1 MVTDSALALAG
12 LKSPALLTAPV
23 AAYAVDPHGR
33 ICFWNHAAQA
43 MFGWEADEV
52 MGRLPPFISTEDAGR
67 ALESLARVMR
77 GEEVVHEEYTPRRR
91 NRESFRVVCSG
102 TLVRDDAGN
111 PIAALTLVRDITD
124 EIEAFERQR
133 TAEHKWRKLATRT
146 LDTITIADADGHVVE
161 STGEIKPTLGYPAG
175 WWKGKSG
182 FELLHPDDIER
193 AATTWS
199 TLVSAAGSRV
209 REVFRA
215 RHQLGHYEQMEFT
228 GVNMLDDP
236 VINGIV
242 VASRVVSARQQAE
255 SLIADEAQV
264 FELIAKDAALS
275 DVLDE
280 IVRMVEFHTGA
291 VCGILLV
298 DEKLRT
304 VELGAQGSM
313 PDALVDLV
321 KRTSISTQDG
331 LANADDIDD
340 IDDLDEAAGRRL
352 AVRTPLVIPS
362 FAADPRTT
370 TFAEPL
376 TALGVRGGWSIPITE
391 TRSGALYGVV
401 ATYVRE
407 TREPTTHERKVTEAA
422 SYLAAIAVERSGW
435 QLELWQQAR
444 FDPLT
449 GLPNRSLIFE
459 ELDETLNRARVKKHP
474 VTVMLIDLDR
484 FKLINDSLG
493 HNVGDQ
499 LISLFAERLRAV
511 VGVEHFVG
519 RVSADEFVIIF
530 PAGVRSREAKLT
542 AGRVAKALDEPFTVD
557 DDEIYLTAS
566 IGIATGDTGREN
578 ADTLLQHADAAM
590 YAAKNLGR
598 DRIVLFDE
606 GLRTRAVA
614 RLELDRD
621 LRLALERQ
629 ELVLHYQPEVD
640 CKTGC
645 IVGAEA
651 LLRWVHP
658 EHGVIPPDGFI
669 TIAEETGVIVPI
681 GHWVLDEA
689 VRQARLWTDADP
701 SIEPFTISVNL
712 SARQLIN
719 RSLVDTVA
727 FVLTRYNWP
736 PSLLTLELTESI
748 LIEDRDATLFVL
760 NRLRMLGVKLSIDD
774 FGTGFA
780 ALDYLQKLHVDS
792 IKIDRSFVETIDAE
806 GKGSPVATAMMHMAQ
821 AFDLT
826 VTAEG
831 VEQTKQFDGLKAIG
845 CDVAQG
851 FLFAKPLP
859 ADEMDVMLREHRR
872 W

>member
-12 LKSPALLTAPV
+12 LKSAALLTAPV
-23 AAYAVDPHGR
+23 AAYAVDPQGR
-33 ICFWNHAAQA
+33 ICFWNHAATA
-43 MFGWEADEV
+43 MFGWEAAEV
-52 MGRLPPFISTEDAGR
+52 MGRLPPFISSDEAER
-67 ALESLARVMR
+67 ALEALVRVMR

-102 TLVRDDAGN
+102 TLVRDDQGH
-111 PIAALTLVRDITD
+111 PIAALTLVRDVTEEAAAD
-124 EIEAFERQR
+124 ERR
-133 TAEHKWRKLATRT
+133 RNAEHKWRQLATRT
-146 LDTITIADADGHVVE
+146 ADTITIADADGHVVE
-161 STGEIKPTLGYPAG
+161 STGELKPTLGYPAG

-182 FELLHPDDIER
+182 FELLHPDDVER
-193 AATTWS
+193 AATAWA
-199 TLVSAAGSRV
+199 TLVSSPGSRV
-209 REVFRA
+209 REVYRA

-236 VINGIV
+236 IIHGIV

-255 SLIADEAQV
+255 SLIADEAKV
-264 FELIAKDAALS
+264 FELIAKDASLS
-275 DVLDE
+275 DVLDK
-280 IVRMVEFHTGA
+280 IVEMVEFHTGA
-291 VCGILLV
+291 SCGILLV
-298 DEKLRT
+298 DEQLGS
-304 VELGAQGSM
+304 VELGSQGSM

-321 KRTSISTQDG
+321 KRTR
-331 LANADDIDD
+331 LATFADDREQPPT
-340 IDDLDEAAGRRL
+340 EATSPSDSGF
-352 AVRTPLVIPS
+352 AVRVPVIIRDFS
-362 FAADPRTT
+362 TDPRTAS
-370 TFAEPL
+370 FAGPL
-376 TALGVRGGWSIPITE
+376 ADLGVRGGWSIPIIE
-391 TRSGALYGVV
+391 SRSDALYGVV

-407 TREPTTHERKVTEAA
+407 PREPTEHERKVTEAA

-459 ELDETLNRARVKKHP
+459 QLDDTLNRARVRRTP

-493 HNVGDQ
+493 HNVGDV
-499 LISLFAERLRAV
+499 LICSLADRLRAV
-511 VGVEHFVG
+511 VGAEHFVG
-519 RVSADEFVIIF
+519 RVGADEFVIIF
-530 PAGVRSREAKLT
+530 PAGVRAREAKLT
-542 AGRVAKALDEPFTVD
+542 ASRVTKALHQPFTVD
-557 DDEIYLTAS
+557 EDNIYLTAS
-566 IGIATGDTGREN
+566 IGIATADTGREN
-578 ADTLLQHADAAM
+578 ADTLLQQADAAM
-590 YAAKNLGR
+590 YSAKDLGR
-598 DRIVLFDE
+598 DRTEVFDE
-606 GLRTRAVA
+606 GLRTQAVA

-629 ELVLHYQPEVD
+629 ELVLHYQPEID
-640 CKTGC
+640 CRTGR

-658 EHGVIPPDGFI
+658 QHGLIPPDGFI

-701 SIEPFTISVNL
+701 SIEPFAMSVNL

-780 ALDYLQKLHVDS
+780 SLDYLQKLHVDS
-792 IKIDRSFVETIDAE
+792 IKIDRSFVTTIDAK
-806 GKGSPVATAMMHMAQ
+806 GNGSPVATAMMHMAK

-831 VEQTKQFDGLKAIG
+831 VEAPEQFQGLKAIQ
-845 CDVAQG
+845 CDLAQG
-851 FLFAKPLP
+851 FLFARPLP
-859 ADEMDVMLREHRR
+859 ADKMDELLRSRRR